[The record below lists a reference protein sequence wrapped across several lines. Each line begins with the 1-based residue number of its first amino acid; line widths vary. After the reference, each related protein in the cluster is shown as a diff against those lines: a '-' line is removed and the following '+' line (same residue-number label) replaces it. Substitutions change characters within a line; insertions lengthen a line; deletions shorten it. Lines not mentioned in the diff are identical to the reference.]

1 MRHICELNLPTAL
14 RKKEVCSNSCHVTS
28 LPYFQDR
35 LKKSTRL
42 FNSLSCF
49 MVGDTKIKQSTALSD
64 IESLD
69 GSFRNHSKA

>member
-1 MRHICELNLPTAL
+1 
-14 RKKEVCSNSCHVTS
+14 
-28 LPYFQDR
+28 
-35 LKKSTRL
+35 
-42 FNSLSCF
+42 